1 MTKTKKK
8 RVIKVPKA
16 KYGLEASNSLLQQ
29 ASMPTY
35 GLDKYAKNFNTQ
47 ASNMNRMTQ
56 LKADIATGNPYGAQN
71 FNSSLNK
78 DYDMSK
84 FSNNS
89 SSGMGAGVG
98 IASGLMSQAGNLI
111 DVFST
116 PFQES
121 TATTG
126 GEAAVQSVADIG
138 KGTAT
143 GAQIGMTVGGPIGGI
158 IGGVAGAVVGAIGRK
173 GREAEMTSFTD
184 YDEGT
189 LGTGF
194 RGFKNGKLREERK
207 RVKMNAL
214 NNRAAV
220 AGTEYL
226 QSEYAE
232 ENNNY
237 NTNTFAYGGTIPS
250 SLAYVDDG
258 ELISTPNGSISK
270 VPEQGKPVDSNLV
283 SLPEGSRILSNT
295 LKVPGTKKTFAELG
309 EEMMTKRKSK
319 GKDRFAENANRLN
332 EMNNKQIHDTLF
344 AQQEAIKAKR
354 GNKKEYKNLVEEF
367 QTGGE
372 KGIARI
378 GNTYYNLGDTVK
390 YKGQNFIITG
400 NNEFTPANDPG
411 VQTKINNYRNRL
423 SRAGTIRVGNNEPG
437 QRHNT
442 DSTFN
447 YNGQNYYVLGTN
459 AAVPIDGVTQ
469 ETILVDPI
477 GPPEWTP
484 VTERASIV
492 QPNRTARRTKTNTV
506 ANTTPLTAPTITVE
520 EPSFIEDNYDIEPT
534 FITPAARTI
543 PVRPIV
549 NNNNNED
556 TTPRRIDWLD
566 ALSGISGL
574 APIISNLFTADPE
587 PVRANYNPYTR
598 AISNAMSRR
607 RFNIEPAIQDIRR
620 NRSVTDYNASQM
632 NTNTGANMAY
642 RLQSAIAQNN
652 AIADIRAQEN
662 NVNNQYRGE
671 YANMMNNLGQQFVAA
686 NNLAD
691 DLNAHNRASARNIRR
706 AGLSQL
712 SGWFQNRELMH
723 NQRERDRQML
733 DLYRPMLQYGFT
745 PQEYSNLLNSLR

>member
-35 GLDKYAKNFNTQ
+35 GLDKYAKSFNTQ
-47 ASNMNRMTQ
+47 ASNINRMTQ

-78 DYDMSK
+78 DYDMNK
-84 FSNNS
+84 FSNNN
-89 SSGMGAGVG
+89 SSGMGAG

-232 ENNNY
+232 ENDNY
-237 NTNTFAYGGTIPS
+237 NTNTFAQGGTIPS

-258 ELISTPNGSISK
+258 ELISTPSGSISK
-270 VPEQGKPVDSNLV
+270 VPEQGNPVDSNLV

-332 EMNNKQIHDTLF
+332 EMNNKQIHDMLF
-344 AQQEAIKAKR
+344 AQQEAIKAKK
-354 GNKKEYKNLVEEF
+354 GTKKEYKNLVEEF

-372 KGIARI
+372 KGYTYRYNPVTGTFDYVKTSNTTSSDPNSDYWYNTENAGIYTFQQNNPRYSEIFMGPVQPERI
-378 GNTYYNLGDTVK
+378 QTV
-390 YKGQNFIITG
+390 TRD
-400 NNEFTPANDPG
+400 E
-411 VQTKINNYRNRL
+411 
-423 SRAGTIRVGNNEPG
+423 
-437 QRHNT
+437 
-442 DSTFN
+442 
-447 YNGQNYYVLGTN
+447 
-459 AAVPIDGVTQ
+459 
-469 ETILVDPI
+469 PI

-484 VTERASIV
+484 VTERVSIV
-492 QPNRTARRTKTNTV
+492 QPNRQARRARANTV
-506 ANTTPLTAPTITVE
+506 TSTTPPPTPPVIE
-520 EPSFIEDNYDIEPT
+520 ELPLIEEDYEVEPT
-534 FITPAARTI
+534 FIAPAARTTTT
-543 PVRPIV
+543 VRPRTS
-549 NNNNNED
+549 NNNED
-556 TTPRRIDWLD
+556 NTPRRIDWQG
-566 ALSGISGL
+566 ALSDITSL
-574 APIISNLFTADPE
+574 APIMSNLFAGRPE
-587 PVRANYNPYTR
+587 RVLANYNPYVS
-598 AISNAMSRR
+598 AISNALSRR
-607 RFNIEPAIQDIRR
+607 RFDITPAIQDLGR
-620 NRSVTDYNASQM
+620 NRATSNYNASQL
-632 NTNTGANMAY
+632 NTNTGTNLAY

-652 AIADIRAQEN
+652 AIADLRATEN
-662 NVNNQYRGE
+662 NVNNQYRAE

-691 DLNAHNRASARNIRR
+691 DLNAQNRAAARNIRR

-712 SGWFQNRELMH
+712 SGWAQNRTLMN
-723 NQRERDRQML
+723 NQRERDRAML
-733 DLYRPMLQYGFT
+733 NLYQPLLEYGFT
-745 PQEYSNLLNSLR
+745 PQDYSYLVNSLK

>member
-35 GLDKYAKNFNTQ
+35 GLDKYAKSFNTQ
-47 ASNMNRMTQ
+47 ASNINRMTQ

-78 DYDMSK
+78 DYDMNK
-84 FSNNS
+84 FSNNN
-89 SSGMGAGVG
+89 SSGMGAGV
-98 IASGLMSQAGNLI
+98 ASGLMSQAGNLI

-232 ENNNY
+232 ENDNY
-237 NTNTFAYGGTIPS
+237 NTNTFAQGGTIPT

-258 ELISTPNGSISK
+258 ELISTPSGSISK

-354 GNKKEYKNLVEEF
+354 GSKKEYKNLVEEF
-367 QTGGE
+367 QIGGE
-372 KGIARI
+372 KRNRISQNINYYQYDPRIASFAGWNAQLNDYDPSYIEFVNTLDNNMINRIANGELGSMSRYRATNPKYIPTREEAQLLMTDTRYSDWHKIIEPLYKEWLAKRRSQNPNAAPLDDPIFTYERLPLPEPTLPQSATIHPANNGTQNNTTDNNGI
-378 GNTYYNLGDTVK
+378 GNNQD
-390 YKGQNFIITG
+390 NG
-400 NNEFTPANDPG
+400 N
-411 VQTKINNYRNRL
+411 
-423 SRAGTIRVGNNEPG
+423 
-437 QRHNT
+437 
-442 DSTFN
+442 DST
-447 YNGQNYYVLGTN
+447 
-459 AAVPIDGVTQ
+459 
-469 ETILVDPI
+469 
-477 GPPEWTP
+477 
-484 VTERASIV
+484 
-492 QPNRTARRTKTNTV
+492 NRN
-506 ANTTPLTAPTITVE
+506 PL
-520 EPSFIEDNYDIEPT
+520 N
-534 FITPAARTI
+534 
-543 PVRPIV
+543 
-549 NNNNNED
+549 
-556 TTPRRIDWLD
+556 W
-566 ALSGISGL
+566 SGL
-574 APIISNLFTADPE
+574 FADIAGLTPIMSNLFAGRPE
-587 PVRANYNPYTR
+587 RVLANYNPYVS
-598 AISNAMSRR
+598 AISNALSRR
-607 RFNIEPAIQDIRR
+607 RLDITPAIQDLGR
-620 NRSVTDYNASQM
+620 NRATSNYNASQL
-632 NTNTGANMAY
+632 NTNTGTNLAY

-652 AIADIRAQEN
+652 AIADLRATEN
-662 NVNNQYRGE
+662 NVNNQYRVE
-671 YANMMNNLGQQFVAA
+671 YADMMNNLGQQFVAA

-691 DLNAHNRASARNIRR
+691 DLNAQNRASARNIHR

-712 SGWFQNRELMH
+712 SGWAQNRTLMN
-723 NQRERDRQML
+723 NQRERDRAML
-733 DLYRPMLQYGFT
+733 NLYQPLLEYGFT
-745 PQEYSNLLNSLR
+745 PQDYSYLVNSLK

>member
-35 GLDKYAKNFNTQ
+35 GLDKYAKSFNTQ
-47 ASNMNRMTQ
+47 ASNINRMTQ

-78 DYDMSK
+78 DYDMNK
-84 FSNNS
+84 FSNNN
-89 SSGMGAGVG
+89 SSGMGAGV
-98 IASGLMSQAGNLI
+98 ASGLMSQAGNLI

-194 RGFKNGKLREERK
+194 RGFKNSKLRKERK

-226 QSEYAE
+226 QNEYAE
-232 ENNNY
+232 ENDSY
-237 NTNTFAYGGTIPS
+237 NTNTFAQGGTIPS

-258 ELISTPNGSISK
+258 ELISTPSGSISK
-270 VPEQGKPVDSNLV
+270 VPEQGNPVDSNLV

-354 GNKKEYKNLVEEF
+354 GSKKEYKNLVEEF
-367 QTGGE
+367 QIGGE

-400 NNEFTPANDPG
+400 NNEFTPANDPE

-437 QRHNT
+437 QRYNT
-442 DSTFN
+442 GNTFN
-447 YNGQNYYVLGTN
+447 YQGQNYSVLGTN

-477 GPPEWTP
+477 GPPEYTP

-492 QPNRTARRTKTNTV
+492 QPSR
-506 ANTTPLTAPTITVE
+506 
-520 EPSFIEDNYDIEPT
+520 
-534 FITPAARTI
+534 
-543 PVRPIV
+543 PVRPNAAPLDDPIFTYERLPLPEPTLPQSATIHPA
-549 NNNNNED
+549 NNDTQNN
-556 TTPRRIDWLD
+556 TTDNNGVGNNQDNGNDSTNRNPLNW
-566 ALSGISGL
+566 SGLFADIASL
-574 APIISNLFTADPE
+574 APIMSNLFAGKPE
-587 PVRANYNPYTR
+587 RVLANYNPYVS
-598 AISNAMSRR
+598 AISNALSRR
-607 RFNIEPAIQDIRR
+607 RFDITPAIQDLGR
-620 NRSVTDYNASQM
+620 NRATSNYNASQL
-632 NTNTGANMAY
+632 NTNTGTNLAY

-652 AIADIRAQEN
+652 AIADLRATEN
-662 NVNNQYRGE
+662 NVNNQYRAE

-691 DLNAHNRASARNIRR
+691 DLNAQNRAAARNIRR

-712 SGWFQNRELMH
+712 SGWAQNRTLMN
-723 NQRERDRQML
+723 NQRERDRAML
-733 DLYRPMLQYGFT
+733 NLYQPLLEYGFT
-745 PQEYSNLLNSLR
+745 PQDYSYLVNSLK

>member
-84 FSNNS
+84 FSNGNS
-89 SSGMGAGVG
+89 SGAGMN
-98 IASGLMSQAGNLI
+98 IASGLMSQAGNLV

-232 ENNNY
+232 ENNNH

-270 VPEQGKPVDSNLV
+270 VPQQGNPVDSNLV

-332 EMNNKQIHDTLF
+332 EINNKQIHDTLF

-354 GNKKEYKNLVEEF
+354 GSKKEYKNLVEEF
-367 QTGGE
+367 QIGGE

-423 SRAGTIRVGNNEPG
+423 SRAGTIRVGDNEPG

-442 DSTFN
+442 GDIFN
-447 YNGQNYYVLGTN
+447 YQDQNYSVLGTN

-484 VTERASIV
+484 VTEHASIV
-492 QPNRTARRTKTNTV
+492 QPSKPVRRTRTNTV
-506 ANTTPLTAPTITVE
+506 ATTYNPPVAPVIE
-520 EPSFIEDNYDIEPT
+520 EPSLIEENYDIEPT
-534 FITPAARTI
+534 FIAPATRTTT
-543 PVRPIV
+543 VRPRA

-556 TTPRRIDWLD
+556 TTPRRIDWQG
-566 ALSGISGL
+566 ALSDIASL
-574 APIISNLFTADPE
+574 APIMSNLFAGKPE
-587 PVRANYNPYTR
+587 RVLANYNPYVS
-598 AISNAMSRR
+598 AISNALSRR
-607 RFNIEPAIQDIRR
+607 RFDITPAIQDLGR
-620 NRSVTDYNASQM
+620 NRATSNYNASQL
-632 NTNTGANMAY
+632 NTNTGTNLAY

-652 AIADIRAQEN
+652 AIADLRATEN
-662 NVNNQYRGE
+662 NVNNQYRAE

-691 DLNAHNRASARNIRR
+691 DLNAQNRASARNIRR

-712 SGWFQNRELMH
+712 SGWAQNRTLMN
-723 NQRERDRQML
+723 NQRERDRAML
-733 DLYRPMLQYGFT
+733 KLYQPLLEYGFT
-745 PQEYSNLLNSLR
+745 PQDYSYLVNSLK